1 MFNIKILPKVIIFC
15 IILIGGEKMASPFKN
30 NIANMYKR
38 MITYSIVTS
47 ILTVIAGILLLFLP
61 NITNKVVGI
70 IAGII
75 FLIAGINS
83 IYKYFHREGAKLY
96 NLNLVFGILYSILG
110 VVIIIYP
117 FTVVEFVTVC
127 LGLYMIINGASKV
140 NYALWLKRG
149 NEDSWLITLAT
160 GILVAVVGVLVIFN
174 PFASLTLT
182 KLAGAFLIITGVLDL
197 MDTILFKNR
206 SKEIMEIFW

>member
-1 MFNIKILPKVIIFC
+1 
-15 IILIGGEKMASPFKN
+15 MANGLRNSVE
-30 NIANMYKR
+30 NMYKR
-38 MITYSIVTS
+38 MIWYSIGTAL
-47 ILTVIAGILLLFLP
+47 ITIITGIVLLLVPELSG
-61 NITNKVVGI
+61 KVLGI
-70 IAGII
+70 IVGII
-75 FLIAGINS
+75 FLIEGINS

-96 NLNLVFGILYSILG
+96 NLNLVFGVIYAVLG
-110 VVIIIYP
+110 VVIILVP
-117 FTVVEFVTVC
+117 SSVVEFITIC
-127 LGLYMIINGASKV
+127 LGIYMIVNGASKV

-160 GILVAVVGVLVIFN
+160 GILVAIVGVLVIFN

-182 KLAGAFLIITGVLDL
+182 KLAGAFLIITGILDF

>member
-1 MFNIKILPKVIIFC
+1 MANGLRNSIENI
-15 IILIGGEKMASPFKN
+15 
-30 NIANMYKR
+30 YKR
-38 MITYSIVTS
+38 MIWYSIGTAL
-47 ILTVIAGILLLFLP
+47 ITIITGIVLLLVPELSG
-61 NITNKVVGI
+61 KVLGI
-70 IAGII
+70 IVGII
-75 FLIAGINS
+75 FLIEGINS

-96 NLNLVFGILYSILG
+96 NLNLVFGVIYAVLG
-110 VVIIIYP
+110 VVIILVP
-117 FTVVEFVTVC
+117 SSVVEFITVC
-127 LGLYMIINGASKV
+127 LGIYMIVNGASKV

-160 GILVAVVGVLVIFN
+160 GILVAIVGVLVIFN

-182 KLAGAFLIITGVLDL
+182 KLAGAFLIITGILDF

>member
-1 MFNIKILPKVIIFC
+1 
-15 IILIGGEKMASPFKN
+15 MANGLRNS
-30 NIANMYKR
+30 IENMYKR
-38 MITYSIVTS
+38 MIWYSIGTAL
-47 ILTVIAGILLLFLP
+47 ITIITGIVLLLVPELSG
-61 NITNKVVGI
+61 KVLGI
-70 IAGII
+70 IVGII
-75 FLIAGINS
+75 FLIEGINS

-96 NLNLVFGILYSILG
+96 NLSLVFGVIYAVLG
-110 VVIIIYP
+110 VVIILVP
-117 FTVVEFVTVC
+117 SSVVEFITVC
-127 LGLYMIINGASKV
+127 LGIYMIVNGASKV

-160 GILVAVVGVLVIFN
+160 GILVAIVGVLVIFN

-182 KLAGAFLIITGVLDL
+182 KLAGAFLIITGILDF

>member
-1 MFNIKILPKVIIFC
+1 
-15 IILIGGEKMASPFKN
+15 MASSFKN
-30 NIANMYKR
+30 SIENMYKR
-38 MITYSIVTS
+38 MITYSILTS
-47 ILTVIAGILLLFLP
+47 ILTVVAGVVLLLVPEL
-61 NITNKVVGI
+61 TNKVVGI

-75 FLIAGINS
+75 FLLEGINS

-96 NLNLVFGILYSILG
+96 NLSLVFGVLYAVLG

-117 FTVVEFVTVC
+117 FTVEFVTVC

-160 GILVAVVGVLVIFN
+160 GILVAIVGILVIFN

-182 KLAGAFLIITGVLDL
+182 KLAGAFLIITGILDF

>member
-1 MFNIKILPKVIIFC
+1 
-15 IILIGGEKMASPFKN
+15 MANGLRNS
-30 NIANMYKR
+30 IENMYKR
-38 MITYSIVTS
+38 MIWYSIGTAL
-47 ILTVIAGILLLFLP
+47 ITIITGIVLLLVPELSG
-61 NITNKVVGI
+61 KVLGI
-70 IAGII
+70 IVGII
-75 FLIAGINS
+75 FLIEGINS

-96 NLNLVFGILYSILG
+96 NLNLVFGVIYAVLG
-110 VVIIIYP
+110 VAIILVP
-117 FTVVEFVTVC
+117 SSVVEFITVC
-127 LGLYMIINGASKV
+127 LGIYMIVNGASKV

-160 GILVAVVGVLVIFN
+160 GILVAIVGVLVIFN

-182 KLAGAFLIITGVLDL
+182 KLAGAFLIITGILDF

>member
-1 MFNIKILPKVIIFC
+1 
-15 IILIGGEKMASPFKN
+15 MANGLKN
-30 NIANMYKR
+30 SIENMYKR
-38 MITYSIVTS
+38 MIWYSIGTAL
-47 ILTVIAGILLLFLP
+47 ITVITGIILLLVPELSG
-61 NITNKVVGI
+61 KVLGMIV
-70 IAGII
+70 GII
-75 FLIAGINS
+75 FLIEGINS

-96 NLNLVFGILYSILG
+96 NLNLVFGVIYAVLG
-110 VVIIIYP
+110 VVIILVP
-117 FTVVEFVTVC
+117 SSVVEFITVC
-127 LGLYMIINGASKV
+127 LGIYMIVNGASKV

-160 GILVAVVGVLVIFN
+160 GILVAIVGVLVIFN

-182 KLAGAFLIITGVLDL
+182 KLAGAFLIITGILDF

>member
-1 MFNIKILPKVIIFC
+1 
-15 IILIGGEKMASPFKN
+15 MANGLRNS
-30 NIANMYKR
+30 IENMYKR
-38 MITYSIVTS
+38 MIWYSIGTAL
-47 ILTVIAGILLLFLP
+47 ITIITGIVLLLVPELSG
-61 NITNKVVGI
+61 KVLGI
-70 IAGII
+70 IVGII
-75 FLIAGINS
+75 FLIEGINS

-96 NLNLVFGILYSILG
+96 NLNLVFGVIYAVLG
-110 VVIIIYP
+110 VVIILVP
-117 FTVVEFVTVC
+117 SSVVEFITIC
-127 LGLYMIINGASKV
+127 LGIYMMVNGASKV

-160 GILVAVVGVLVIFN
+160 GILVAIVGVLVIFN

-182 KLAGAFLIITGVLDL
+182 KLAGAFLIITGILDF

>member
-1 MFNIKILPKVIIFC
+1 
-15 IILIGGEKMASPFKN
+15 MANGLRNS
-30 NIANMYKR
+30 IENMYKR
-38 MITYSIVTS
+38 MIWYSIGTS
-47 ILTVIAGILLLFLP
+47 LITIITGIVLLLVPELSG
-61 NITNKVVGI
+61 KVLGI
-70 IAGII
+70 IVGII
-75 FLIAGINS
+75 FLIEGINS

-96 NLNLVFGILYSILG
+96 NLNLVFGVIYAVLG
-110 VVIIIYP
+110 VVIILVP
-117 FTVVEFVTVC
+117 SSVVEFITIC
-127 LGLYMIINGASKV
+127 LGIYMIVNGASKV

-160 GILVAVVGVLVIFN
+160 GILVAIVGVLVIFN

-182 KLAGAFLIITGVLDL
+182 KLAGAFLIITGILDF

>member
-1 MFNIKILPKVIIFC
+1 
-15 IILIGGEKMASPFKN
+15 MANGLRNS
-30 NIANMYKR
+30 IENMYKR
-38 MITYSIVTS
+38 MIWYSIG
-47 ILTVIAGILLLFLP
+47 IALITIITGIVLLLVPELSG
-61 NITNKVVGI
+61 KVLGI
-70 IAGII
+70 IVGII
-75 FLIAGINS
+75 FLIEGINS

-96 NLNLVFGILYSILG
+96 NLNLVFGVIYAVLG
-110 VVIIIYP
+110 VVIILVP
-117 FTVVEFVTVC
+117 SSVVEFITIC
-127 LGLYMIINGASKV
+127 LGIYMIVNGASKV

-160 GILVAVVGVLVIFN
+160 GILVAIVGVLVIFN

-182 KLAGAFLIITGVLDL
+182 KLAGAFLIITGILDF

>member
-1 MFNIKILPKVIIFC
+1 MSNGLRNSI
-15 IILIGGEKMASPFKN
+15 E
-30 NIANMYKR
+30 NMYKR
-38 MITYSIVTS
+38 MIWYSIGTAL
-47 ILTVIAGILLLFLP
+47 ITIITGIVLLLVPELSG
-61 NITNKVVGI
+61 KVLGI
-70 IAGII
+70 IVGII
-75 FLIAGINS
+75 FLIEGINS

-96 NLNLVFGILYSILG
+96 NLNLVFGVIYAVLG
-110 VVIIIYP
+110 VVIILVP
-117 FTVVEFVTVC
+117 SSVVEFITIC
-127 LGLYMIINGASKV
+127 LGIYMIVNGASKV

-160 GILVAVVGVLVIFN
+160 GILVAIVGVLVIFN

-182 KLAGAFLIITGVLDL
+182 KLAGAFLIITGILDF

>member
-1 MFNIKILPKVIIFC
+1 
-15 IILIGGEKMASPFKN
+15 MANGLRNS
-30 NIANMYKR
+30 IENMYKR
-38 MITYSIVTS
+38 MIWYSIGTAL
-47 ILTVIAGILLLFLP
+47 ITIITGIVLLLVPELSG
-61 NITNKVVGI
+61 KVLGI
-70 IAGII
+70 IVGII
-75 FLIAGINS
+75 FLIEGINS

-96 NLNLVFGILYSILG
+96 NLNLIFGVIYAVLG
-110 VVIIIYP
+110 VVIILVP
-117 FTVVEFVTVC
+117 SSVVEFITVC
-127 LGLYMIINGASKV
+127 LGIYMIVNGASKV

-160 GILVAVVGVLVIFN
+160 GILVAIVGVLVIFN

-182 KLAGAFLIITGVLDL
+182 KLAGAFLIITGILDF